1 MSSQAV
7 VDADHRDSQK
17 STGSRFNAV
26 THGLTAKTPV
36 LPNEDAEAYLAKI
49 EAFKASLQTRN
60 EHENELAARAA
71 QAAWQLDRATRSEV
85 ARITLKMHTEAVE
98 AEFREAKKVA
108 SLGNRLF
115 HDRRGPVDFY
125 PSHNYID
132 GEPRTSWS
140 EDADDPAMLVME
152 LETTLAGC
160 RWLRCRWEELRSLL
174 VESSGGGFQSHEKF
188 KAIRLM
194 GREPVNAISAREV
207 AQVFLACHVIEP
219 QYKYAFQEI
228 RCEIHDD
235 RFKRYKAR
243 LSRRNL
249 EAITPADATA
259 ARAVLLGIVDTAIE
273 RLRTLEAQRQE
284 VADIA
289 DGLQAAIL
297 SVDESKSGD
306 KIYRLKAS
314 SNRLLLQNLDAINKG
329 RRAEASDW
337 GRTREERGRR
347 KEERGQ
353 RNKGGRLLM
362 TDENGTTRYVDDYER
377 EKELKARL
385 AEACGAVGW
394 VGDEERLKAEGGRMS
409 QRIASEADFGDG
421 AADVA
426 QDEAVPVML
435 TETGERANLQN
446 EMDGSSRTT
455 EAEEGRRASEEG
467 AEETFGRADGGVRD
481 PRRAE
486 VVPLMLTETGEQT
499 KIQNELV
506 GSGRRTEGG
515 EGGGAIEEGAEE
527 RLKAECGRMNQ
538 RLGPAADAIVTGAG
552 HGERSEMVTTDVGGG
567 DRPEGGHV
575 GETADRTRRPELFD
589 ELSVDNRRN
598 LLASIGFLEEL
609 LE

>member
-1 MSSQAV
+1 MSTQAMI
-7 VDADHRDSQK
+7 DTHQPNSN
-17 STGSRFNAV
+17 STGPTTVEGKNRSRYNAV
-26 THGLTAKTPV
+26 THGLTSKAPI
-36 LPNEDAEAYLAKI
+36 LPNEDAEAYSTLV
-49 EAFKASLQTRN
+49 EGFKSSLETRN
-60 EHENELAARAA
+60 AHEEELALRAA
-71 QAAWQLDRATRSEV
+71 QASWFLDRANRSEV
-85 ARITLKMHTEAVE
+85 ARMTLKMRTESVE

-108 SLGNRLF
+108 SLGSRLF
-115 HDRRGPVDFY
+115 FDRRGPVDFY

-132 GEPRTSWS
+132 REPRTSWS

-188 KAIRLM
+188 KAILLM
-194 GREPVNAISAREV
+194 GREPVNAISVREV

-347 KEERGQ
+347 KEGKASR
-353 RNKGGRLLM
+353 KPTGRLLM
-362 TDENGTTRYVDDYER
+362 TDENGTTRYLDDYER
-377 EKELKARL
+377 EQELKARL
-385 AEACGAVGW
+385 AEACGADGW
-394 VGDEERLKAEGGRMS
+394 ADAERLKAARGRLS
-409 QRIASEADFGDG
+409 QRIAPEADFGNG
-421 AADVA
+421 AEGVE
-426 QDEAVPVML
+426 QDDAVPV
-435 TETGERANLQN
+435 
-446 EMDGSSRTT
+446 
-455 EAEEGRRASEEG
+455 
-467 AEETFGRADGGVRD
+467 
-481 PRRAE
+481 
-486 VVPLMLTETGEQT
+486 MLTETGEQT

-506 GSGRRTEGG
+506 GS
-515 EGGGAIEEGAEE
+515 
-527 RLKAECGRMNQ
+527 
-538 RLGPAADAIVTGAG
+538 
-552 HGERSEMVTTDVGGG
+552 
-567 DRPEGGHV
+567 
-575 GETADRTRRPELFD
+575 
-589 ELSVDNRRN
+589 
-598 LLASIGFLEEL
+598 
-609 LE
+609 